1 MFKFFLHLAKFIP
14 ILIILSS
21 FSFGIMFFNIKGLI
35 FACLSLLCAIIN
47 FILKNYFFKPIY
59 YSMQRSKLPIIG
71 LGERPHDHPRL
82 DMLENYNSEAISFGM
97 PAGHSQSILFFATF
111 WIMYI
116 LIEFK
121 EKKKNK
127 DIIYKCCSIIYLMII
142 SLIVMYNRYYFRY
155 HTIEQIVVGGIIG
168 IGLGVLAFYLCRSI
182 FLTNFV
188 KKNKKDNKKVN
199 ETKEKNIEEKQS
211 NIELD
216 YKEENINDRNINV
229 QQGTFIDNIN
239 NRKAMQQGEVERNMQ
254 RMSYDFHNEQV
265 NDYINNYDNNGH
277 YNSPQ
282 FTKINK
288 ISFNDDLSN
297 NDNKRFNDNIA
308 FNSQF

>member
-1 MFKFFLHLAKFIP
+1 
-14 ILIILSS
+14 
-21 FSFGIMFFNIKGLI
+21 
-35 FACLSLLCAIIN
+35 
-47 FILKNYFFKPIY
+47 
-59 YSMQRSKLPIIG
+59 
-71 LGERPHDHPRL
+71 
-82 DMLENYNSEAISFGM
+82 
-97 PAGHSQSILFFATF
+97 
-111 WIMYI
+111 
-116 LIEFK
+116 
-121 EKKKNK
+121 
-127 DIIYKCCSIIYLMII
+127 
-142 SLIVMYNRYYFRY
+142 MYNRYYFRY